1 MSTKS
6 TLAYGDSFHFYEEVL
21 DEHYVY
27 LELQG
32 VNYEAGYNRVMVPI
46 PIHIWEVIRKYGAPD
61 LSLVDKTDEEL
72 LAKVEKYVDERI
84 KEYEQ
89 NPSALNNYFGSL
101 AYGAASDP
109 RSEQIQRGIEY
120 YQVRRRDQQEIKA
133 AINAL
138 EAKNSR

>member
-1 MSTKS
+1 
-6 TLAYGDSFHFYEEVL
+6 
-21 DEHYVY
+21 
-27 LELQG
+27 
-32 VNYEAGYNRVMVPI
+32 
-46 PIHIWEVIRKYGAPD
+46 
-61 LSLVDKTDEEL
+61 VDKTDEEQ
-72 LAKVEKYVDERI
+72 
-84 KEYEQ
+84 Q

-120 YQVRRRDQQEIKA
+120 YQARRRDQQEIKS

>member
-46 PIHIWEVIRKYGAPD
+46 PIHIWEVIRKHGAPD
-61 LSLVDKTDEEL
+61 LSLVDKTDEEQ
-72 LAKVEKYVDERI
+72 
-84 KEYEQ
+84 Q

-120 YQVRRRDQQEIKA
+120 YQARRRDQQEIKA

>member
-6 TLAYGDSFHFYEEVL
+6 TLADGDSFHFYEEVL

-27 LELQG
+27 LEFQG

-61 LSLVDKTDEEL
+61 LSLVDKTDEEQ
-72 LAKVEKYVDERI
+72 
-84 KEYEQ
+84 Q

-101 AYGAASDP
+101 AYGAASDS
-109 RSEQIQRGIEY
+109 RSAQIQRGIEY
-120 YQVRRRDQQEIKA
+120 YQARRRDQQEIKA